1 MYDEAFKTYEVRK
14 LLIISWENEEMI
26 IQEMM
31 DLVKEI
37 QHTYETI

>member
-37 QHTYETI
+37 QHTYETS